1 MKLDENK
8 KELWWKPAMEMFAR
22 VIGWIAVP
30 IISALYLGKWLD
42 EKYQSEPKYLLI
54 CVGVAFLLTNIG
66 LLKNV
71 IKTSKKIESEV
82 KDKENYDSADDG
94 TKS

>member
-1 MKLDENK
+1 MKLDGNK

-30 IISALYLGKWLD
+30 IISALYLGRWLD
-42 EKYQSEPKYLLI
+42 DKYQSEPKYLLI

-66 LLKNV
+66 LIKNV
-71 IKTSKKIESEV
+71 IKTSRKI
-82 KDKENYDSADDG
+82 DKEVN
-94 TKS
+94 KQKEEIEK